1 MDNQLT
7 VQELAALMK
16 KAAGVTVDV
25 KELEDRLDSG
35 FAEFGL
41 DSLGLLGIV
50 GELENGHGA
59 VLPPTRSAAGTR
71 ASSSTSSTTTSSL
84 EPDVSGHT
92 ENDIII
98 AAPWT
103 SSGT

>member
-1 MDNQLT
+1 MDNPLT

-59 VLPPTRSAAGTR
+59 VLPPDAERCRNPREFLDLVNNNIVAG
-71 ASSSTSSTTTSSL
+71 A
-84 EPDVSGHT
+84 
-92 ENDIII
+92 
-98 AAPWT
+98 
-103 SSGT
+103 